1 MGAVVAVNLAVIGLP
16 EMLVVAFAEEDKEED
31 QTKEEWATPRL
42 NRLCLR
48 PRQLRQQRRQ
58 PREVGV

>member
-16 EMLVVAFAEEDKEED
+16 EMLVVAFAEEDKEKE

-42 NRLCLR
+42 NRLCL
-48 PRQLRQQRRQ
+48 
-58 PREVGV
+58 